1 MPYEQRDN
9 SGSLFKNDRKE
20 TSNHPDYTGKCMVNG
35 KMMRMAAWM
44 KESGSG
50 TKYMSFAFSELREA
64 PPKDDWESPKKA
76 APEPQP
82 VLEDDIPF

>member
-20 TSNHPDYTGKCMVNG
+20 TSNQPDYTGKCMVNG

-50 TKYMSFAFSELREA
+50 TKYMSFAFSEPREA
-64 PPKDDWESPKKA
+64 AQP
-76 APEPQP
+76 APVPATTGHAEPVTQ
-82 VLEDDIPF
+82 DDIPF